1 MENKELL
8 FEMLKAINGIRED
21 MREDKKEILQVV
33 YDLKDE
39 VKENKKEIQK
49 SREIEEAHW
58 QENLR
63 RWDEND
69 KKWEENNRRWD
80 ENDKK
85 WEENNRRWEENDK
98 KWEENTKMWQENA
111 KMWQEYREN
120 RKKDRTEI
128 LRIFTNYDISISRQL
143 GDKNA
148 EKMVNVV

>member
-1 MENKELL
+1 MENKELI
-8 FEMLKAINGIRED
+8 FEMLKAVNGIRED
-21 MREDKKEILQVV
+21 MRENKKEILQVV

-63 RWDEND
+63 RWNEND
-69 KKWEENNRRWD
+69 KKWEENNRRWV

-85 WEENNRRWEENDK
+85 WEENDK
-98 KWEENTKMWQENA
+98 NWD
-111 KMWQEYREN
+111 EYREN

-148 EKMVNVV
+148 EKMVKVV